1 MLRVR
6 INIVL
11 AIMITPV
18 LWACAPRQTPAPVVT
33 SGYETGGDVY
43 PRDAS
48 GGIIVQTG
56 DTLYA
61 ISRYHQTALQA
72 LIEANNLEPPF
83 IIKLGQ
89 VLKLPDQPQTAAAT
103 PAAAPQPARITAE
116 VLPPPASA
124 PASITSPQKP
134 QGAPAT
140 GAGAAGKAKA
150 SSDIEDKPRPAAPA
164 AAVALTET
172 PDSPMAEKPQPAIAA
187 LAAAPDAGRA
197 SSRARQVDDGAP
209 DDLLPPQPRPAPERR
224 QIHHEK
230 NPPAKPVK
238 AAAVSSAAAVP
249 APRPAN
255 RDVRFLRPADGPILS
270 DFGPKANG
278 LHNDGINIA
287 MPPNGPVMA
296 AGDGIVSYAGNGLRG
311 YGNLLL
317 IRHEGG
323 WVTAYAHNSEL
334 LVDKGTRVRRGQI
347 IARAG
352 RSGGVAQDQLH
363 FEVRQG
369 AKAVDPKPLLVGG

>member
-1 MLRVR
+1 MLRIR

-11 AIMITPV
+11 AVLIMPG

-33 SGYETGGDVY
+33 GGYETGGYVY

-48 GGIIVQTG
+48 GGIVVQTG

-72 LIEANNLEPPF
+72 LIEANSLEPPY
-83 IIKLGQ
+83 IIKPGQ
-89 VLKLPDQPQTAAAT
+89 VLKLPDQPQTAFDT
-103 PAAAPQPARITAE
+103 PAAAPQPTLVTAE
-116 VLPPPASA
+116 TPPLPAPVPATPRQNPPGAVTIGSAAAS
-124 PASITSPQKP
+124 KP
-134 QGAPAT
+134 Q
-140 GAGAAGKAKA
+140 A
-150 SSDIEDKPRPAAPA
+150 SSGIENKPRPAASG
-164 AAVALTET
+164 AVVLARAPGSGKGEE
-172 PDSPMAEKPQPAIAA
+172 PESAIAA
-187 LAAAPDAGRA
+187 LAPAPEADKA
-197 SSRARQVDDGAP
+197 SSHARRFEDSALDDH
-209 DDLLPPQPRPAPERR
+209 LPPQPRPAPQRR
-224 QIHHEK
+224 PINHEK
-230 NPPAKPVK
+230 QPPAKPVK
-238 AAAVSSAAAVP
+238 MAAVTPAATAL
-249 APRPAN
+249 AARPAS
-255 RDVRFLRPADGPILS
+255 RDVRFLWPASGPILS
-270 DFGPKANG
+270 DFGPKSNG

-352 RSGGVAQDQLH
+352 RSGGVSQDQLH

-369 AKAVDPKPLLVGG
+369 VKAVDPKPLLVGG